1 MAVGYLRSTNTTF
14 MEIHATLSG
23 LFVATALGMM
33 HTQARSQDSLFYT
46 NGSVIVG
53 QVEEIGLDQIRY
65 HTNSAGN
72 QVLIVVDKRDLS
84 SIKLKGG
91 QVYTFGSTST
101 EGPYSAEFLSRKH
114 VLSLDV
120 LSPALDHV
128 TVGYEQVLGR
138 RVSFVAKA
146 GYIGLWETNS
156 SDDVF
161 NSTGGLIT
169 AGVKFML
176 PSSAKRIPSAR
187 DGHPLSGWYLRSELV
202 FSAWT
207 RTRYY
212 YSYYYDPEPL
222 PTTNDLTSAAL
233 ILSIG
238 RQVLLGERFTFD
250 ISGGFGYGAQ
260 WRDGKATNNGF
271 NDPGRQEYSFSHAFF
286 GNASPLVVSGGL
298 RFGYVF

>member
-1 MAVGYLRSTNTTF
+1 MK
-14 MEIHATLSG
+14 IHAALSG
-23 LFVATALGMM
+23 PLMALLMCMM
-33 HTQARSQDSLFYT
+33 YTQTCAQDSLFYT

-53 QVEEIGLDQIRY
+53 QVDEIGLDQIRY
-65 HTNSAGN
+65 HTNSSGN

-84 SIKLKGG
+84 SVKLKGG
-91 QVYTFGSTST
+91 QTYTFGSTST

-114 VLSLDV
+114 ELSLDV

-128 TVGYEQVLGR
+128 TVGYEQALGH

-156 SDDVF
+156 YDDVF
-161 NSTGGLIT
+161 NSKGGLLT
-169 AGVKFML
+169 AGVKFTL
-176 PSSAKRIPSAR
+176 PYSTKRIPSAR
-187 DGHPLSGWYLRSELV
+187 DTHPLAGWYLRPELV

-207 RTRYY
+207 RTRYN
-212 YSYYYDPEPL
+212 YYYFDPYGGYSQTT
-222 PTTNDLTSAAL
+222 TTNDYASAAL

-260 WRDGKATNNGF
+260 WRDGKVTNSGF
-271 NDPGRQEYSFSHAFF
+271 NDPGRQEYAFSHAFF
-286 GNASPLVVSGGL
+286 GGSSPLVVSGGV